1 MEVLTD
7 TKIRSMENSG
17 SSNLFIFDAHR
28 DAPKGF
34 ALKIATSGSK
44 SFIIQYPLHG
54 RRKRMTIGR
63 WPAYSAAAARE
74 AAHEALLIVS
84 KGTDPIQERKSQ
96 KAKMTIE
103 QAIGIFL
110 ELKVSGLSQEK
121 AVARYL

>member
-34 ALKIATSGSK
+34 ALKIATSGRK

-54 RRKRMTIGR
+54 RRKRMTIGS
-63 WPAYSAAAARE
+63 WPTYSAVAARE
-74 AAHEALLIVS
+74 AAHKALLQVS
-84 KGTDPIQERKSQ
+84 EGIDPIQERKSQ

-103 QAIGIFL
+103 QAIDVFL
-110 ELKVSGLSQEK
+110 EKSASGL
-121 AVARYL
+121 